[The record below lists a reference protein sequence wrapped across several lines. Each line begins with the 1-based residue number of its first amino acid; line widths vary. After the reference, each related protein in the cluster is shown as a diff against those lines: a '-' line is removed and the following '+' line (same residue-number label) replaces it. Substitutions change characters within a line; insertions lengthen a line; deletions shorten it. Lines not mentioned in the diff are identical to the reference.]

1 MKAIGLVRVSTT
13 MQASEGVSLEAQAA
27 KIRAYCAMADLD
39 LVEIIVE
46 AGKSGKAGGN
56 GSLMRTL
63 PVALAYGPQERL
75 MLHQA
80 ARLSAMT
87 HWDSQAETACIVYCL
102 WVENIL
108 EGHTLQSGW
117 DYAVSAAKVHACRS
131 GETAEFPGGKCLP
144 GEEPA
149 ICASRECLEETGLC
163 VVPVRELMQV
173 EHEYPHGL
181 LSLHFWLC
189 RPEADDAV
197 RVEHRGFAWVP
208 ADGLAN
214 QRFPEANREVVE
226 MLISGQR

>member
-1 MKAIGLVRVSTT
+1 MPSPRKTIGIAVVEHAGAYLVGTRGE
-13 MQASEGVSLEAQAA
+13 EGP
-27 KIRAYCAMADLD
+27 
-39 LVEIIVE
+39 
-46 AGKSGKAGGN
+46 
-56 GSLMRTL
+56 L
-63 PVALAYGPQERL
+63 PGY
-75 MLHQA
+75 
-80 ARLSAMT
+80 
-87 HWDSQAETACIVYCL
+87 
-102 WVENIL
+102 
-108 EGHTLQSGW
+108 
-117 DYAVSAAKVHACRS
+117 
-131 GETAEFPGGKCLP
+131 AEFPGGKCLP

-197 RVEHRGFAWVP
+197 RFEHRGFAWVP

-226 MLISGQR
+226 MLISGQA